1 MRFRKRSRSSRRRLR
16 NESGQTLVIFVLFLP
31 VLIGFAALVLDVGN
45 WYAQKRFVQNAAD
58 AAVLAGA
65 QDLPNTS
72 AAQAQAQDYVTR
84 NGGGV
89 TNVTFPTSTK
99 IRVTVTRNVPTYFA
113 KIFGLSSVNVAAKA
127 VATRFSNGA
136 GSLTFAKSTLCQAI
150 KINGSNSTFQ
160 GAMVS
165 NGGFYSAPTNVGE
178 HVIWNPATGAAC
190 LELNGGTGWAK
201 IEESPPRDWPVPMP
215 ILSPAPPGVP
225 TSVNGVPCTQMGGTN
240 GKWTIGS
247 AADIPPPGV
256 YCAKDSIR
264 ITCDGC
270 IINNVAL
277 ISPGIFWS
285 GKDGRITASNAILPQ
300 YGGLL
305 FYAYGAGGL
314 NMNGGG
320 NSWSGGIFV
329 PYSNAHL
336 NGGNGAVLIGYIEAD
351 TIDIPGSNITWIGTG
366 PAIGGSGGVGLSE

>member
-1 MRFRKRSRSSRRRLR
+1 MRFKPRSRGSRRRLGR
-16 NESGQTLVIFVLFLP
+16 ESGQTLVIFVLFLP
-31 VLIGFAALVLDVGN
+31 VLIGFCALVLDVGN

-65 QDLPNTS
+65 QDLPDSS

-113 KIFGLSSVNVAAKA
+113 KLFGLSSVNVAAKA
-127 VATRFSNGA
+127 TATRFSNGPGA
-136 GSLTFAKSTLCQAI
+136 LTVSKSRSCSST
-150 KINGSNSTFQ
+150 KINGGNNTFT

-165 NGGFYSAPTNVGE
+165 DGGFESAASNVGQ
-178 HVIWNPATGAAC
+178 HLIWNPYDAPGC
-190 LELNGGTGWAK
+190 LNLHGGTGWAK
-201 IEESPPRDWPVPMP
+201 IEAAPPRDWPVPMP
-215 ILSPAPPGVP
+215 TLSPAPPQPP
-225 TSVNGVPCTQMGGTN
+225 TTVNGVPCTQMGGVS
-240 GKWTIGS
+240 GKWIVDS
-247 AADIPPPGV
+247 VPPPGV
-256 YCAKDSIR
+256 YCAKTSIQ
-264 ITCDGC
+264 IKCDAC
-270 IINNVAL
+270 TINNVAMVAPL
-277 ISPGIFWS
+277 IFWS
-285 GKDGRITASNAILPQ
+285 SKDGRITANQAIYPQ

-314 NMNGGG
+314 NMSGSG

-329 PYSNAHL
+329 PNSNAHL
-336 NGGNGAVLIGYIEAD
+336 NGGNGTVLTGYIEAD

-366 PAIGGSGGVGLSE
+366 PSIGGTGGVGLSE